1 MKTTLKTTAKIQN
14 LSENPTKVNSRDF
27 FRAFN
32 LIKEGKF
39 TDYDTYSFEWFELF
53 FDKQGRQWAVEEK
66 VSRNKC
72 EWALTVDGE
81 KVISLGKFSRFI
93 ENFIEQKKRE
103 EYEAERDYH
112 ENREELFRHYNYG
125 MI

>member
-14 LSENPTKVNSRDF
+14 LSENPTKVNSKDF
-27 FRAFN
+27 LKACN

-39 TDYDTYSFEWFELF
+39 TDYDTYSFELF
-53 FDKQGRQWAVEEK
+53 FDKKGRQWAVEEK

-112 ENREELFRHYNYG
+112 ENRDELFRHYNYG

>member
-1 MKTTLKTTAKIQN
+1 MKTTLKQITMAKIEN
-14 LSENPTKVNSRDF
+14 LSENPTKVNSKDF
-27 FRAFN
+27 LKACN

-53 FDKQGRQWAVEEK
+53 FDRQGRQWAVEEK

-72 EWALTVDGE
+72 EWALTV
-81 KVISLGKFSRFI
+81 VGKFSIFI

-112 ENREELFRHYNYG
+112 EHRDELFRHYNYG